1 MLRNKSKLIAIAL
14 FFACQIGMSTAAAAD
29 AGLQFSDPEYLNPN
43 PRAPYSEGVRY
54 GGLIFLAGKTGGAG
68 ERGVQPET
76 RRALESIKD
85 ALERFGSSMDRVVKC
100 TVFLVD
106 MADWSA
112 MNEVYAE
119 YFPNNKPARTA
130 VGISLGGDTRVE
142 IECIAAA

>member
-1 MLRNKSKLIAIAL
+1 MLRVIVVFAL
-14 FFACQIGMSTAAAAD
+14 ASVLLACQPESPTAFAAEANQQS
-29 AGLQFSDPEYLNPN
+29 AAPEYMNPN

-54 GGLIFLAGKTGGAG
+54 GGLIFLAGKTGGPG

-76 RRALESIKD
+76 RRALESIQD

-106 MADWSA
+106 MAEWSA

-119 YFPNNKPARTA
+119 FFPENKPARTA